1 MTDLRSRRSTEGWQ
15 TGSRAE
21 GGGYVATVLLAI
33 VLALFGVAILG
44 GGIWLITLGGSW
56 YYAVAGLGLC
66 VTAWFLLNASMM
78 ALWVYLATYAFT
90 VVWALWEKGLEPW
103 AQVPRLVDPAG
114 AARAPAVDPSRGY
127 CGLTGGAFSP
137 ARAFPAQ
144 KGQPNGPIRQ

>member
-90 VVWALWEKGLEPW
+90 VVWALWEDWVMETW
-103 AQVPRLVDPAG
+103 FRYCERIVHTVNTAQ
-114 AARAPAVDPSRGY
+114 AVSQS
-127 CGLTGGAFSP
+127 GGA
-137 ARAFPAQ
+137 
-144 KGQPNGPIRQ
+144 

>member
-21 GGGYVATVLLAI
+21 GGGSVATVLLAI

-103 AQVPRLVDPAG
+103 AQVPRLVAPTVILVLVLLTLPVLRARPQSTRRADIAG
-114 AARAPAVDPSRGY
+114 
-127 CGLTGGAFSP
+127 
-137 ARAFPAQ
+137 
-144 KGQPNGPIRQ
+144 